1 MEETLGVTGAGTI
14 PSQQRGQP
22 LPDTAVRYT
31 EDRHWDVVPG
41 VWLETAGAVERCS
54 CGDRG
59 CPAPGAHPA
68 DKNWAAQATGSATVA
83 RELWAERPTAA
94 ILLPTGRGFD
104 AIEVPE
110 TAGFLALARME
121 RMGMTPG
128 PVTRAPDRRMR
139 FLVLP
144 GGARK
149 AGDLVRGLGWSPP
162 GPRPQAPRRGR
173 LDRRPTH
180 PRRRPGHH
188 PMGPPP
194 HPCQPL
200 APHHGRAHQPTG
212 LRLRKRT
219 PADFLT
225 EAGAERLRGW
235 VQGGGWVRGG

>member
-41 VWLETAGAVERCS
+41 VWLETAGGVERCS

-68 DKNWAAQATGSATVA
+68 DKNWATQATGSASVA

-94 ILLPTGRGFD
+94 ILLPTGRSFD

-149 AGDLVRGLGWSPP
+149 AGDLVRGLGWSPRAL
-162 GPRPQAPRRGR
+162 G
-173 LDRRPTH
+173 LK
-180 PRRRPGHH
+180 
-188 PMGPPP
+188 
-194 HPCQPL
+194 PL
-200 APHHGRAHQPTG
+200 AEGAWIAAPPTRVGGQGTIQWARHPTPANRWLPTTEELINPLAYACGREPQPTS
-212 LRLRKRT
+212 
-219 PADFLT
+219 
-225 EAGAERLRGW
+225 
-235 VQGGGWVRGG
+235 